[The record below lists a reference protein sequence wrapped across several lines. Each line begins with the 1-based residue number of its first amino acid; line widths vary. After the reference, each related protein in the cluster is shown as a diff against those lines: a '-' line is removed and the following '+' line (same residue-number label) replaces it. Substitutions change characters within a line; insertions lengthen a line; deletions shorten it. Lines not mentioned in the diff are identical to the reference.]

1 MFVSIFDLIHI
12 CKHICLHRMIN
23 HDNQIFFQ
31 EITLTCEAENEE
43 GATAS
48 SVSLPVHCEYNYPC
62 ICLFGICLFIK
73 GTIFCIGFLQQ
84 ELCCIRVWVFFRWP
98 RAFRGFGRTTLC
110 NAPEGV
116 VRQNAA
122 TKSQAGHMSGTKV
135 ALCVRSQALGWGKN
149 TSAALTYSCFN
160 ILGKACGWSCIFLLL
175 LLHSWQC
182 RLQWKS

>member
-1 MFVSIFDLIHI
+1 MEVTDV
-12 CKHICLHRMIN
+12 CLN
-23 HDNQIFFQ
+23 FWTNKNDKPYFSPDPIFFQ

-48 SVSLPVHCEYNYPC
+48 SLSLPVHCEYNYPC

-84 ELCCIRVWVFFRWP
+84 ELCCIRVWMFLWP
-98 RAFRGFGRTTLC
+98 RAFRGFGWTTLC

-135 ALCVRSQALGWGKN
+135 ALCVISQALGWGKN
-149 TSAALTYSCFN
+149 TSAALIN
-160 ILGKACGWSCIFLLL
+160 IFLL
-175 LLHSWQC
+175 QFFG
-182 RLQWKS
+182 KN